1 MIKIAVNNCITVVLV
16 GVVLSIMASGCGQQV
31 APTGGP
37 RDSIP
42 PKLITSIPA
51 YKSVEFKGNKITL
64 LFDEYVTLENP
75 FEKLVYAP
83 TPKNNPTAE
92 SKLKSVTIKIKDT
105 LEENT
110 TYRIDFG
117 NALKDINENN
127 ALEDF
132 SFTFSTGKYIDSA
145 YLAGKVYMAADGK
158 TDSTLIV
165 MLHRN
170 FDDSA
175 VAKEKPRYYAPLKG
189 DGSFYFG
196 NLKPGKYNVFA
207 LKDADG
213 GKKYDQASEMIAF
226 HSSPVDIGTDTSL
239 TLYAFEPED
248 DKPKSK
254 NTPSLPKTTAK
265 KRNPEDTRLRLAN
278 NLDGGRQDLLN
289 PLILKSEF
297 PLKDLDTSKVYLTD
311 KEYNRLDGFSLQT
324 DSTGK
329 NLIVRYE
336 WKENTGYALI
346 QQKGYVSD
354 SIGNTFARTDSLRFG
369 SKKNMDY
376 GSMDIR
382 IENLDTTQH
391 PILFLQ
397 KDNVVAYR
405 QTLTSNRFTIKL
417 FPPGEYEIRVLMD
430 TNNNGKWDTGNYWKK
445 LQPEKVVSRKQRLQI
460 RANWDNELKLDMKA
474 F

>member
-1 MIKIAVNNCITVVLV
+1 
-16 GVVLSIMASGCGQQV
+16 
-31 APTGGP
+31 
-37 RDSIP
+37 
-42 PKLITSIPA
+42 
-51 YKSVEFKGNKITL
+51 
-64 LFDEYVTLENP
+64 
-75 FEKLVYAP
+75 
-83 TPKNNPTAE
+83 
-92 SKLKSVTIKIKDT
+92 
-105 LEENT
+105 
-110 TYRIDFG
+110 
-117 NALKDINENN
+117 
-127 ALEDF
+127 
-132 SFTFSTGKYIDSA
+132 
-145 YLAGKVYMAADGK
+145 MAADGK

-175 VAKEKPRYYAPLKG
+175 VAKEKPRYYTPLKG

-196 NLKPGKYNVFA
+196 NLRPGKYNVFA

-213 GKKYDQASEMIAF
+213 GKKYDQASELIAF

-239 TLYAFEPED
+239 TLYAFEQED

-278 NLDGGRQDLLN
+278 TLEGGRQDLLN

-297 PLKDLDTSKVYLTD
+297 PLKDLDTSKIYLTD
-311 KEYNRLDGFSLQT
+311 KEFNRLDGFSLQT

-329 NLIVRYE
+329 NLIIGYE

-346 QQKGYVSD
+346 QQKGFVSD
-354 SIGNTFARTDSLRFG
+354 SIGNTFSRTDSLKFG
-369 SKKNMDY
+369 TKKNMDY

-382 IENLDTTQH
+382 IENLDTTKH

-430 TNNNGKWDTGNYWKK
+430 ANNNGKWDTGNYWRK
-445 LQPEKVVSRKQRLQI
+445 LQPERVISRKQRLQI
-460 RANWDNELKLDMKA
+460 RANWDNELKLDMKE

>member
-1 MIKIAVNNCITVVLV
+1 MIKIAVNNCFTVVLL

-42 PKLITSIPA
+42 PKLVSSLPA
-51 YKSVEFKGNKITL
+51 YKSVEFKGNKIIL

-75 FEKLVYAP
+75 FEKLVYSP

-92 SKLKSVTIKIKDT
+92 SKLKTVTFKIKDT

-117 NALKDINENN
+117 NALKDINESN

-132 SFTFSTGKYIDSA
+132 SFTFSTGKFIDSA
-145 YLAGKVYMAADGK
+145 YLTGKVYMAADGK

-175 VAKEKPRYYAPLKG
+175 VAKEKPRYYTPLKG

-213 GKKYDQASEMIAF
+213 GKKYDQASELIAF
-226 HSSPVDIGTDTSL
+226 YSSPINIGTDTLL
-239 TLYAFEPED
+239 TLYAFEQED
-248 DKPKSK
+248 DKPKTK

-278 NLDGGRQDLLN
+278 NLEGGRQDLLN

-297 PLKDLDTSKVYLTD
+297 PLKDLDTSKIYLTD
-311 KEYNRLDGFSLQT
+311 KEFNRLDGFSLQT

-329 NLIVRYE
+329 NLIISYE
-336 WKENTGYALI
+336 WKESTGYALI
-346 QQKGYVSD
+346 QQKGFVSD
-354 SIGNTFARTDSLRFG
+354 SIGNTFSRTDSLKFG
-369 SKKNMDY
+369 TKKNMDY

-382 IENLDTTQH
+382 IENLDTTKH

-430 TNNNGKWDTGNYWKK
+430 ANNNGKWDTGNYWKK
-445 LQPEKVVSRKQRLQI
+445 LQPERVISRKQRLQI
-460 RANWDNELKLDMKA
+460 RANWDNELKLDMKE

>member
-1 MIKIAVNNCITVVLV
+1 MIKITLNTCFTVVLLV
-16 GVVLSIMASGCGQQV
+16 LVLSIMASGCGQQV

-42 PKLITSIPA
+42 PKLLSSLPA

-75 FEKLVYAP
+75 FEKLVYSP

-92 SKLKSVTIKIKDT
+92 SKLKTITFKIKDT

-132 SFTFSTGKYIDSA
+132 SFTFSTGKFIDSA
-145 YLAGKVYMAADGK
+145 YLTGKVYMAADGK

-175 VAKEKPRYYAPLKG
+175 VAKEKPRYYTPLKG

-213 GKKYDQASEMIAF
+213 GKKYDQASELIAF
-226 HSSPVDIGTDTSL
+226 QSSPVDIGTDTSL
-239 TLYAFEPED
+239 TLYAFEQED
-248 DKPKSK
+248 DKPKPK

-278 NLDGGRQDLLN
+278 NLEGGRQDLLN

-297 PLKDLDTSKVYLTD
+297 PLKDLDTSKIYLTD
-311 KEYNRLDGFSLQT
+311 KEFNRLDGFSLQT

-329 NLIVRYE
+329 NLIISYE

-346 QQKGYVSD
+346 QQKGFASD
-354 SIGNTFARTDSLRFG
+354 SIGNTFSRTDSLKFG
-369 SKKNMDY
+369 TKKNMDY

-382 IENLDTTQH
+382 IENLDTTKH

-417 FPPGEYEIRVLMD
+417 FPPGEYEISVLMD
-430 TNNNGKWDTGNYWKK
+430 ANNNGKWDTGNYWKK
-445 LQPEKVVSRKQRLQI
+445 LQPERVISRKQRLQI
-460 RANWDNELKLDMKA
+460 RANWDNELKLDMKE

>member
-1 MIKIAVNNCITVVLV
+1 MMKITLHTNFSFAFV
-16 GVVLSIMASGCGQQV
+16 GLAFILLTSGCGQQV

-42 PKLITSIPA
+42 PKLVSSLPEYRA
-51 YKSVEFKGNKITL
+51 LEFKENKIIL

-92 SKLKSVTIKIKDT
+92 SKLKTVTIKIKDT

-117 NALKDINENN
+117 DALKDINENN
-127 ALEDF
+127 ILKDF

-145 YLAGKVYMAADGK
+145 YLSGKVYLAADGK

-175 VAKEKPRYYAPLKG
+175 VAKEKPRYYSPLKG

-213 GKKYDQASEMIAF
+213 GKKYDQVSELIAF
-226 HSSPVDIGTDTSL
+226 HDSPIEIGKDTAL
-239 TLYAFEPED
+239 TLYAFEEED
-248 DKPKSK
+248 TKPKSK
-254 NTPSLPKTTAK
+254 NSPSLPRTTPK

-278 NLDGGRQDLLN
+278 SLEAGRQDLLS
-289 PLILKSEF
+289 PLLLKAEF
-297 PLKDLDTSKVYLTD
+297 PLKDLDTSKVVLTD
-311 KEYNRLDGFSLQT
+311 KEFNRLDGYKIET

-329 NLIVRYE
+329 NLIIRYD

-346 QQKGYVSD
+346 QQKGFVSD
-354 SIGNTFARTDSLRFG
+354 SIGNTISRTDSLKFG
-369 SKKNMDY
+369 TKKNTDY

-382 IENLDTTQH
+382 IENLDTAQH
-391 PILFLQ
+391 PILYLQ
-397 KDNVVAYR
+397 RDNVVAYR
-405 QTLTSNRFTIKL
+405 QQLNANRFAIKL
-417 FPPGEYEIRVLMD
+417 FPPGEYEIRILLD
-430 TNNNGKWDTGNYWKK
+430 NNNNGRWDTGNYWKK
-445 LQPEKVVSRKQRLQI
+445 VQPERVITRKQKLQI
-460 RANWDNELKLDMKA
+460 RANWDNELKLDMKVL
-474 F
+474 

>member
-1 MIKIAVNNCITVVLV
+1 MIKITVNTCFTVVLLV
-16 GVVLSIMASGCGQQV
+16 LVLSIMASGCGQQV

-42 PKLITSIPA
+42 PKLLSSLPA

-75 FEKLVYAP
+75 FEKLVYSP

-92 SKLKSVTIKIKDT
+92 SKLKTITFKIKDT

-132 SFTFSTGKYIDSA
+132 SFTFSTGKFIDSA
-145 YLAGKVYMAADGK
+145 YLTGKVYMAADGK

-175 VAKEKPRYYAPLKG
+175 VAKEKPRYYTPLKG

-213 GKKYDQASEMIAF
+213 GKKYDQASELIAF
-226 HSSPVDIGTDTSL
+226 YSSPINIGTDTLL
-239 TLYAFEPED
+239 TLYAFEQED
-248 DKPKSK
+248 DKPKTK

-278 NLDGGRQDLLN
+278 NLEGGRQDLLT

-297 PLKDLDTSKVYLTD
+297 PLKDLDTSKIYLTD
-311 KEYNRLDGFSLQT
+311 KEFNRLDGFNLQT

-329 NLIVRYE
+329 NLIIRYD

-346 QQKGYVSD
+346 QQKGFVSD
-354 SIGNTFARTDSLRFG
+354 SIGNTFSRTDSLKFG
-369 SKKNMDY
+369 TKKNMDY

-382 IENLDTTQH
+382 IENLDTTKH

-430 TNNNGKWDTGNYWKK
+430 ANNNGKWDTGNYWKK
-445 LQPEKVVSRKQRLQI
+445 LQPERVISRKQRLQI
-460 RANWDNELKLDMKA
+460 RANWDNELKLDMKE

>member
-1 MIKIAVNNCITVVLV
+1 MIKTVIKPLLTGAVAFIILAFLAT
-16 GVVLSIMASGCGQQV
+16 GCGQQV

-42 PKLITSIPA
+42 PKLVAAIPE
-51 YKSVEFKGNKITL
+51 YKALEFKGNKITL

-75 FEKLVYAP
+75 FEKLIYSP
-83 TPKNNPTAE
+83 TPKSNPTAE
-92 SKLKSVTIKIKDT
+92 SKLKTITIKIKDT

-127 ALEDF
+127 VFQDF

-145 YLAGKVYMAADGK
+145 FLTGKVFIAQDGK
-158 TDSTLIV
+158 IDSTLIV

-170 FDDSA
+170 LDDSA
-175 VAKEKPRYYAPLKG
+175 VAKEKPRYYTPLKG

-213 GKKYDQASEMIAF
+213 GKKYDQVSEQMAF
-226 HSSPVDIGTDTSL
+226 HQVPLEIGKDTAV
-239 TLYAFEPED
+239 TLYAFEEEEA
-248 DKPKSK
+248 KPKTGSSGTVSK
-254 NTPSLPKTTAK
+254 PTARK
-265 KRNPEDTRLRLAN
+265 KNPEDTRLRLAN
-278 NLDGGRQDLLN
+278 TLEAGRQDLLS
-289 PLILKSEF
+289 PLTLKSEF
-297 PLKDLDTSKVYLTD
+297 PLKDFDTSKIYLSD
-311 KEYNRLDGFSLQT
+311 KEYNRLEGYSIAL
-324 DSTGK
+324 DSTRK
-329 NLIVRYE
+329 NIIINYA

-346 QQKGYVSD
+346 QEKGFASD
-354 SIGNTFARTDSLRFG
+354 SIGNSIARTDSLKFG
-369 SKKNMDY
+369 TKKNTDY

-382 IENLDTTQH
+382 IENLDTNLH
-391 PILFLQ
+391 PILLLQ
-397 KDNVVAYR
+397 KENVVAYR
-405 QTLTSNRFTIKL
+405 QVLQNNRYTIKL
-417 FPPGEYEIRVLMD
+417 FPPGEYEIRILMD
-430 TNNNGKWDTGNYWKK
+430 TNGNGKWDTGNYWKK
-445 LQPEKVVSRKQRLQI
+445 LQPEKVITRKQRMQI

>member
-1 MIKIAVNNCITVVLV
+1 MINSVFKSFFAIT
-16 GVVLSIMASGCGQQV
+16 ASFVTLGILATGCGQQV

-37 RDSIP
+37 RDSLP
-42 PKLITSIPA
+42 PKLIAAIPEYGA
-51 YKSVEFKGNKITL
+51 LEFKGNKITL

-75 FEKLVYAP
+75 FEKLIYSP
-83 TPKNNPTAE
+83 TPKSNPTAE
-92 SKLKSVTIKIKDT
+92 SKLKTITFKIKDT

-117 NALKDINENN
+117 NALKDLNENN
-127 ALEDF
+127 VLEDF

-145 YLAGKVYMAADGK
+145 FLTGKVFIAQDGK

-170 FDDSA
+170 MDDSA
-175 VAKEKPRYYAPLKG
+175 VAKEKPRYYSPLKG

-213 GKKYDQASEMIAF
+213 GKKYDQSSELMAF
-226 HSSPVDIGTDTSL
+226 HPIPLEIGRDTSV
-239 TLYAFEPED
+239 TLYAFEEEEA
-248 DKPKSK
+248 KPKTGS
-254 NTPSLPKTTAK
+254 TTSSPKTTAK

-278 NLDGGRQDLLN
+278 TLEAGRQDLLTN
-289 PLILKSEF
+289 LNLKSEF
-297 PLKDLDTSKVYLTD
+297 PLKDFDTSKIYLTD
-311 KEYNRLDGFSLQT
+311 KEYNRLDDYTIAL
-324 DSTGK
+324 DSARK
-329 NLIVRYE
+329 NIIVSYA

-346 QQKGYVSD
+346 QEKGFASD
-354 SIGNTFARTDSLRFG
+354 SVGNAFARTDSLKFG
-369 SKKNMDY
+369 TKKNTDY

-382 IENLDTTQH
+382 IQNLDTAMH
-391 PILFLQ
+391 PILLLQ
-397 KDNVVAYR
+397 KENVVAYR
-405 QTLTSNRFTIKL
+405 QELKTNRYTVKL

-430 TNNNGKWDTGNYWKK
+430 TNGNGKWDTGNYWKK
-445 LQPEKVVSRKQRLQI
+445 IQPERVITRKQRIQI